1 MWFTGFL
8 HVSRDFMGISEY
20 PWGWASGSLG
30 VSVALTNQN
39 WIRYYQQFD
48 GDVMGDVMGY
58 VINRMISEQNLQ
70 DSFVLTSQYLGFNWI
85 SRGNLLGLG
94 VFYFQ
99 SRTPGGG
106 GSFFLSIL
114 FQGNVIFLRRT
125 KKFETP
131 YLDIFGGTNIL
142 KSHCFGF
149 LDASFCQHKD
159 GFESRNTG
167 ILLIWSINDDKLCF
181 QTTKNMT
188 GFPQSWCLQPAEM
201 WMHIQCSP
209 WDTYGAP
216 EAQPRWELQ
225 RNVVVMATWWYI
237 TTTITLVKGLGSIF
251 RQPRVVMEILA
262 FSQV

>member
-99 SRTPGGG
+99 SRTPGGVDH
-106 GSFFLSIL
+106 FF
-114 FQGNVIFLRRT
+114 FQYCS
-125 KKFETP
+125 K
-131 YLDIFGGTNIL
+131 
-142 KSHCFGF
+142 
-149 LDASFCQHKD
+149 
-159 GFESRNTG
+159 
-167 ILLIWSINDDKLCF
+167 
-181 QTTKNMT
+181 
-188 GFPQSWCLQPAEM
+188 EM
-201 WMHIQCSP
+201 WFFWDERKSLRHHIWIYLGERTSWNHTALVFWMRVFVNTKMGLNQE
-209 WDTYGAP
+209 TQGYY
-216 EAQPRWELQ
+216 
-225 RNVVVMATWWYI
+225 WYD
-237 TTTITLVKGLGSIF
+237 
-251 RQPRVVMEILA
+251 P
-262 FSQV
+262 

>member
-99 SRTPGGG
+99 SRTPGGVDH
-106 GSFFLSIL
+106 FF
-114 FQGNVIFLRRT
+114 FQYCSKEMCFFWDERKSLRHHIWIYLGERT
-125 KKFETP
+125 SWNHTALVFWMRVFVNTKMGLNQETQG
-131 YLDIFGGTNIL
+131 Y
-142 KSHCFGF
+142 
-149 LDASFCQHKD
+149 
-159 GFESRNTG
+159 
-167 ILLIWSINDDKLCF
+167 
-181 QTTKNMT
+181 
-188 GFPQSWCLQPAEM
+188 
-201 WMHIQCSP
+201 
-209 WDTYGAP
+209 Y
-216 EAQPRWELQ
+216 
-225 RNVVVMATWWYI
+225 WYD
-237 TTTITLVKGLGSIF
+237 
-251 RQPRVVMEILA
+251 P
-262 FSQV
+262 